1 MRIIQSC
8 AWAPRVALHPSSFG
22 HDLSFHGLESLL
34 NSGHSRRPDQLAC
47 ERQVKTRRTI
57 GRSDRLMSAR
67 CLVSNSDSRRREFR
81 IRHHPGVALRGSEI
95 QKLTSNALA
104 FSTCPP
110 LQPATELPSI
120 VSPRSRRNSHVQG
133 TFTAFSDPG
142 ALNKTS

>member
-22 HDLSFHGLESLL
+22 HDLSFHGSECLL

-57 GRSDRLMSAR
+57 GRSDHLMSAR

-95 QKLTSNALA
+95 QKLLTSNALA
-104 FSTCPP
+104 FSTLRHCNQRQNYRQSSRPDLGGTVMCRVP
-110 LQPATELPSI
+110 SQP
-120 VSPRSRRNSHVQG
+120 SPILVH
-133 TFTAFSDPG
+133 
-142 ALNKTS
+142 

>member
-8 AWAPRVALHPSSFG
+8 AWAPRVALHPSSLG
-22 HDLSFHGLESLL
+22 HDLSFHGSESLL

-47 ERQVKTRRTI
+47 ERQVKTRRAI

-67 CLVSNSDSRRREFR
+67 CFVSNSDSRRREFR

-104 FSTCPP
+104 FST
-110 LQPATELPSI
+110 LPATA
-120 VSPRSRRNSHVQG
+120 
-133 TFTAFSDPG
+133 TSDRTTVNR
-142 ALNKTS
+142 LTQI